1 MNSTEKAMNQVLS
14 QNEVDALLSAV
25 SDNRIDGG
33 NSTGA
38 GGPGV
43 IQYDLANQD
52 RIIRGRMPTLDIIHD
67 RFIRLFR
74 MTLSNSLRKMANIS
88 VNSTGPL
95 KFSEFMNSL
104 PLPSCLN
111 ILRLDPLRG
120 AAVMV
125 VESKLLY
132 ALVDSFFGGNDVPY
146 TKIEGKD
153 FTQIEIKI
161 ARRLVMTAIDDL
173 EKAWEPV
180 YPLKIGYSRTEI
192 NPQFVAIVPPSDVV
206 IATTFDVE
214 LEKVS
219 GTIKIVIPYAT
230 LEPIKSKL
238 SVGFQSEQL
247 EVDLIWINRIKEK
260 IMQTNANLLVRLGA
274 ADIKVRD
281 LLELEPGDIIQ
292 LNADATMPLEV
303 LVEGKPKFKGV
314 PGLSKGNRAIKI
326 TDILG

>member
-1 MNSTEKAMNQVLS
+1 MNQVLS
-14 QNEVDALLSAV
+14 QTEVDALLSAV
-25 SDNRIDGG
+25 SDNRLDSEDGDDG
-33 NSTGA
+33 LKN
-38 GGPGV
+38 GV
-43 IQYDLANQD
+43 VQYDLANQD

-74 MTLSNSLRKMANIS
+74 VTLSNSLRKMANLS

-125 VESKLLY
+125 IESKLLY

-153 FTQIEIKI
+153 FTPIEIKI
-161 ARRLVMTAIDDL
+161 ARRVVLSAIDDY

-180 YPLKIGYSRTEI
+180 YPLKVGYSRTEI
-192 NPQFVAIVPPSDVV
+192 NPQFVAVVPPSDVV

-247 EVDLIWINRIKEK
+247 EVDFIWINRIKEQ
-260 IMQTNANLLVRLGA
+260 IMGTSANVLVKLGE
-274 ADIKVRD
+274 ADISLRD
-281 LLELEPGDIIQ
+281 IMELQAGDIIQ
-292 LNADATMPLEV
+292 LDTDATMPLDIQ
-303 LVEGKPKFKGV
+303 VEGIPKFKGI
-314 PGLSKGNRAIKI
+314 PGLLKGNRALKI
-326 TDILG
+326 VESLIDV

>member
-1 MNSTEKAMNQVLS
+1 MNQVLS
-14 QNEVDALLSAV
+14 QSEVDALLSAV
-25 SDNRIDGG
+25 SDNKVDGNEG
-33 NSTGA
+33 GLGADDA
-38 GGPGV
+38 GG
-43 IQYDLANQD
+43 ITQYDLANQD
-52 RIIRGRMPTLDIIHD
+52 RIIRGRLPTLDIIHD

-74 MTLSNSLRKMANIS
+74 VTLSNGLRKMANLS
-88 VNSTGPL
+88 VNSSGPL

-120 AAVMV
+120 AAIMV
-125 VESKLLY
+125 IESKLLY

-161 ARRLVMTAIDDL
+161 ARKVVLSALDDL

-192 NPQFVAIVPPSDVV
+192 NPQFVAVVPPSDVV

-247 EVDLIWINRIKEK
+247 EVDHIWINRIKEQ
-260 IMQTNANLLVRLGA
+260 IMVTTVNMLVKLGE
-274 ADIKVRD
+274 ADINVND
-281 LLELEPGDIIQ
+281 LVNLEVGDIIQ
-292 LNADATMPLEV
+292 LDQDASVPLDV
-303 LVEGKPKFKGV
+303 LVEGVSKFKCIPGV
-314 PGLSKGNRAIKI
+314 LKGQRAVKI
-326 TDILG
+326 MESLAEG

>member
-1 MNSTEKAMNQVLS
+1 MSQVLS
-14 QNEVDALLSAV
+14 QSEVDALLSAV
-25 SDNRIDGG
+25 SDNRVDSDDEGG
-33 NSTGA
+33 EEGLQ
-38 GGPGV
+38 GGV
-43 IQYDLANQD
+43 VQYDLANQD

-74 MTLSNSLRKMANIS
+74 VTLSNSLRKMANLS

-125 VESKLLY
+125 IESKLLY

-161 ARRLVMTAIDDL
+161 ARRVVMSAIDDL

-192 NPQFVAIVPPSDVV
+192 NPQFVAVVPPSDVV

-219 GTIKIVIPYAT
+219 GTIKIVIPYST

-247 EVDLIWINRIKEK
+247 EVDFIWINRVKEQV
-260 IMQTNANLLVRLGA
+260 MQTTANLVVKLGEA
-274 ADIKVRD
+274 NIQMRD
-281 LLELEPGDIIQ
+281 LLNLEIGDIIQ
-292 LNADATMPLEV
+292 LDSDATMPLSV
-303 LVEGKPKFKGV
+303 LVEGIPKFKGI
-314 PGLSKGNRAIKI
+314 PGLLKGNRAIRV
-326 TDILG
+326 TESMFDI

>member
-1 MNSTEKAMNQVLS
+1 MSQVLS
-14 QNEVDALLSAV
+14 QSEVDALLSAV
-25 SDNRIDGG
+25 SDNRVDGFEESG
-33 NSTGA
+33 DDELKS
-38 GGPGV
+38 GV
-43 IQYDLANQD
+43 VQYDLANQD

-74 MTLSNSLRKMANIS
+74 VTLSNSLRKMANLS

-125 VESKLLY
+125 IESKLLY

-161 ARRLVMTAIDDL
+161 ARRVVLSAIDDL

-180 YPLKIGYSRTEI
+180 YPLKIGYNRTEI
-192 NPQFVAIVPPSDVV
+192 NPQFVAVVPPSDVV

-247 EVDLIWINRIKEK
+247 EVDFIWINRIKEQ
-260 IMQTNANLLVRLGA
+260 IMQTSANMNVKLGM
-274 ADIKVRD
+274 ADINMRD
-281 LLELEPGDIIQ
+281 LINLERGDIIQ
-292 LNADATMPLEV
+292 LNTDATLPLDV
-303 LVEGKPKFKGV
+303 LVEGVPKFKGV
-314 PGLSKGNRAIKI
+314 PGTLKGNRAIRI
-326 TDILG
+326 TESLFDY

>member
-1 MNSTEKAMNQVLS
+1 MSQVLS
-14 QNEVDALLSAV
+14 QSEVDALLSAV
-25 SDNRIDGG
+25 SDNRVDSDDEGSG
-33 NSTGA
+33 ENLQS
-38 GGPGV
+38 GV
-43 IQYDLANQD
+43 VQYDLANQD

-74 MTLSNSLRKMANIS
+74 VTLSNALRKMANLS

-125 VESKLLY
+125 IESKLLY

-161 ARRLVMTAIDDL
+161 ARRVVLSAIDDL

-192 NPQFVAIVPPSDVV
+192 NPQFVAVVPPSDVV

-219 GTIKIVIPYAT
+219 GTIKIVIPYST

-247 EVDLIWINRIKEK
+247 EVDFIWINRVKEQ
-260 IMQTNANLLVRLGA
+260 IMQTTANLVVKLGEA
-274 ADIKVRD
+274 QIQVRD
-281 LLELEPGDIIQ
+281 LLNLEVGDIIQ
-292 LNADATMPLEV
+292 LDTDATMPLNV
-303 LVEGKPKFKGV
+303 LVEGIPKFKGI
-314 PGLSKGNRAIKI
+314 PGLLRGNRAIRV
-326 TDILG
+326 TESMFDV

>member
-1 MNSTEKAMNQVLS
+1 MNQVLS

-25 SDNRIDGG
+25 SDNRVDADEMGG
-33 NSTGA
+33 DDQLKS
-38 GGPGV
+38 GV
-43 IQYDLANQD
+43 VQYDLANQD

-74 MTLSNSLRKMANIS
+74 VTLSNALRKMANLS

-125 VESKLLY
+125 IESKLLY

-161 ARRLVMTAIDDL
+161 ARRVVLSAIDDY

-180 YPLKIGYSRTEI
+180 YPLKVGYSRTEI
-192 NPQFVAIVPPSDVV
+192 NPQFVAVVPPSDVV

-247 EVDLIWINRIKEK
+247 EVDFIWINRIKEQ
-260 IMQTNANLLVRLGA
+260 IMGTAANLLVKLGE
-274 ADIKVRD
+274 ADVAMRD
-281 LLELEPGDIIQ
+281 LMELAPGDIIQ
-292 LNADATMPLEV
+292 LDSDATMPLDI
-303 LVEGKPKFKGV
+303 LVEGVPKFKGI
-314 PGLSKGNRAIKI
+314 PGLLKGNRALKI
-326 TDILG
+326 VESLIDV

>member
-1 MNSTEKAMNQVLS
+1 MNQVLS
-14 QNEVDALLSAV
+14 QSEVDALLSAV
-25 SDNRIDGG
+25 SDNRVDGDDDDSSSSSES
-33 NSTGA
+33 N
-38 GGPGV
+38 GV
-43 IQYDLANQD
+43 VQYDLANQD

-125 VESKLLY
+125 IESKLLY

-161 ARRLVMTAIDDL
+161 ARRVVMSAIDDL

-180 YPLKIGYSRTEI
+180 YPLKVGYSRTEI
-192 NPQFVAIVPPSDVV
+192 NPQFVAVVPPSDVV

-247 EVDLIWINRIKEK
+247 EVDHIWIHRIKEQ
-260 IMQTNANLLVRLGA
+260 IMQTYSNVLVKLGN
-274 ADIKVRD
+274 ADISVND
-281 LLELEPGDIIQ
+281 IINLQPGDIIQ
-292 LNADATMPLEV
+292 LDTDATQPLDL
-303 LVEGKPKFKGV
+303 LVEGIPKFKVIPGV
-314 PGLSKGNRAIKI
+314 LKGQRAIKI
-326 TDILG
+326 VEGVSEF

>member
-1 MNSTEKAMNQVLS
+1 MSQVLS
-14 QNEVDALLSAV
+14 QSEVDALLSAV
-25 SDNRIDGG
+25 SDNRVDSDDDGG
-33 NSTGA
+33 GDNLQS
-38 GGPGV
+38 GV
-43 IQYDLANQD
+43 VQYDLANQD

-74 MTLSNSLRKMANIS
+74 VTLSNALRKMANLS

-125 VESKLLY
+125 IESKLLY

-161 ARRLVMTAIDDL
+161 ARRVVLSAIDDL

-192 NPQFVAIVPPSDVV
+192 NPQFVAVVPPSDVV

-219 GTIKIVIPYAT
+219 GTIKIVIPYST

-247 EVDLIWINRIKEK
+247 EVDFIWINRVKEQ
-260 IMQTNANLLVRLGA
+260 IMQTTANLVVKLGEA
-274 ADIKVRD
+274 SIQVRD
-281 LLELEPGDIIQ
+281 LLNLEVGDIIQ
-292 LNADATMPLEV
+292 LDTDATMPLSV
-303 LVEGKPKFKGV
+303 MVEGVPKFKGI
-314 PGLSKGNRAIKI
+314 PGLLRGNRAIRV
-326 TDILG
+326 TESMFDV

>member
-1 MNSTEKAMNQVLS
+1 MNQVLS
-14 QNEVDALLSAV
+14 QTEVDALLSAV
-25 SDNRIDGG
+25 SDNRVDSEDIGADDGMK
-33 NSTGA
+33 S
-38 GGPGV
+38 GV
-43 IQYDLANQD
+43 VQYDLANQD

-74 MTLSNSLRKMANIS
+74 VTLSNALRKMANLS

-125 VESKLLY
+125 IESKLLY

-161 ARRLVMTAIDDL
+161 ARRVVLSAIDDY

-180 YPLKIGYSRTEI
+180 YALKVGYSRTEI
-192 NPQFVAIVPPSDVV
+192 NPQFVAVVPPSDVV

-247 EVDLIWINRIKEK
+247 EVDFIWINRIKEQ
-260 IMQTNANLLVRLGA
+260 IMGTNANVLVKLGE
-274 ADIKVRD
+274 ADIDVRD
-281 LLELEPGDIIQ
+281 IMDLEPGDIIQ
-292 LNADATMPLEV
+292 LGNDATLPLDVE
-303 LVEGKPKFKGV
+303 VEGVPKFKGI
-314 PGLSKGNRAIKI
+314 PGLLKGNRALKI
-326 TDILG
+326 TEALFES

>member
-1 MNSTEKAMNQVLS
+1 MNQVLS
-14 QNEVDALLSAV
+14 QNEVDSLLSAV
-25 SDNRIDGG
+25 SDNRMDTPGG
-33 NSTGA
+33 EGGGGA
-38 GGPGV
+38 GGAGV
-43 IQYDLANQD
+43 VQYDLANQD

-74 MTLSNSLRKMANIS
+74 MSLSNSLRKMANIS

-125 VESKLLY
+125 IESKLLY

-161 ARRLVMTAIDDL
+161 ARRVVLIAIDDL

-180 YPLKIGYSRTEI
+180 YPLKVGYSRTEI
-192 NPQFVAIVPPSDVV
+192 NPQFVAVVPPSDVV
-206 IATTFDVE
+206 IATTFDIE

-247 EVDLIWINRIKEK
+247 EVDFIWINRIKEQ
-260 IMQTNANLLVRLGA
+260 IMGTTANMLVKLGS
-274 ADIKVRD
+274 ADITVRD
-281 LLELEPGDIIQ
+281 LIELEPGDIIQ
-292 LNADATMPLEV
+292 LHSDATLPLDV
-303 LVEGKPKFKGV
+303 LVEGLPKFKGI
-314 PGLSKGNRAIKI
+314 PGLAKGNRAIKI
-326 TDILG
+326 TDVLG

>member
-1 MNSTEKAMNQVLS
+1 MSQVLS
-14 QNEVDALLSAV
+14 QSEVDALLSAV
-25 SDNRIDGG
+25 SDNRVDGFEESG
-33 NSTGA
+33 DDELKS
-38 GGPGV
+38 GV
-43 IQYDLANQD
+43 VQYDLANQD

-74 MTLSNSLRKMANIS
+74 VTLSNSLRKMANLS

-125 VESKLLY
+125 IESKLLY

-161 ARRLVMTAIDDL
+161 ARRVVLSAIDDL

-180 YPLKIGYSRTEI
+180 YPLKIGYNRTEI
-192 NPQFVAIVPPSDVV
+192 NPQFVAVVPPSDVV

-247 EVDLIWINRIKEK
+247 EVDFIWINRIKEQ
-260 IMQTNANLLVRLGA
+260 IMQTSANMNIKLGM
-274 ADIKVRD
+274 ADINMRD
-281 LLELEPGDIIQ
+281 LINLERGDIIQ
-292 LNADATMPLEV
+292 LNTDATLPLDV
-303 LVEGKPKFKGV
+303 LVEGVPKFKGV
-314 PGLSKGNRAIKI
+314 PGTLKGNRAIRI
-326 TDILG
+326 TESLFDY

>member
-1 MNSTEKAMNQVLS
+1 MSQVLS

-25 SDNRIDGG
+25 SDNRVESEDE
-33 NSTGA
+33 GA
-38 GGPGV
+38 GDGLKSGIV
-43 IQYDLANQD
+43 QYDLANQD

-74 MTLSNSLRKMANIS
+74 VTLSNALRKMANLS

-125 VESKLLY
+125 IESKLLY
-132 ALVDSFFGGNDVPY
+132 ALVDSFFGGSDVPY

-153 FTQIEIKI
+153 FTQIEIKM
-161 ARRLVMTAIDDL
+161 ARRVVLAAIDDL

-180 YPLKIGYSRTEI
+180 YQLKIGYSRTEI
-192 NPQFVAIVPPSDVV
+192 NPQFVAVVPPSDVV

-247 EVDLIWINRIKEK
+247 EVDFIWINRIKEQ
-260 IMQTNANLLVRLGA
+260 IMQTTVNLLIKLGEA
-274 ADIKVRD
+274 EISVND
-281 LLELEPGDIIQ
+281 LMQLEVGDIIQ
-292 LNADATMPLEV
+292 LDTDATTPLDV
-303 LVEGKPKFKGV
+303 LAEGIPKFKGL
-314 PGLSKGNRAIKI
+314 PGLLKGNRAIKVTESLI
-326 TDILG
+326 EV

>member
-1 MNSTEKAMNQVLS
+1 MSQVLS

-25 SDNRIDGG
+25 SDNKVDSDDDGG
-33 NSTGA
+33 DEAQA
-38 GGPGV
+38 GGIV
-43 IQYDLANQD
+43 QYDLANQD

-74 MTLSNSLRKMANIS
+74 VTLSTSLRKMANLS

-125 VESKLLY
+125 IESKLLY
-132 ALVDSFFGGNDVPY
+132 ALVDSFFGGNDTPY

-153 FTQIEIKI
+153 FTPIEIKI
-161 ARRLVMTAIDDL
+161 ARRVVLSAIDDL

-180 YPLKIGYSRTEI
+180 YPLRVGYSRTEI
-192 NPQFVAIVPPSDVV
+192 NPQFVAVVPPSDVV

-214 LEKVS
+214 LEKIS

-247 EVDLIWINRIKEK
+247 EVDFIWINRIKEQV
-260 IMQTNANLLVRLGA
+260 MNTWANMLVQLGN
-274 ADIKVRD
+274 ADITVDD
-281 LLELEPGDIIQ
+281 LSNINVGDIIQ
-292 LNADATMPLEV
+292 LDTEATAPLDIQ
-303 LVEGKPKFKGV
+303 VEGVTKFRGI
-314 PGLSKGNRAIKI
+314 PGLLKGNRAIKVTESLI
-326 TDILG
+326 D

>member
-1 MNSTEKAMNQVLS
+1 MNQVLS
-14 QNEVDALLSAV
+14 QSEVDALLSAV
-25 SDNRIDGG
+25 SDNKVDADEGG
-33 NSTGA
+33 M
-38 GGPGV
+38 GGDDVGGIV
-43 IQYDLANQD
+43 QYDLANQD
-52 RIIRGRMPTLDIIHD
+52 RIIRGRLPTLDIIHD

-74 MTLSNSLRKMANIS
+74 VTLSNGLRKMANLS

-120 AAVMV
+120 AAIMV
-125 VESKLLY
+125 IESKLLY

-161 ARRLVMTAIDDL
+161 ARKVVLSALDDL

-192 NPQFVAIVPPSDVV
+192 NPQFVAVVPPSDVV

-247 EVDLIWINRIKEK
+247 EVDHIWINRIKEQ
-260 IMQTNANLLVRLGA
+260 IMVTTVNMLVKLGEANINVN
-274 ADIKVRD
+274 D
-281 LLELEPGDIIQ
+281 LINLEIGDIIQ
-292 LNADATMPLEV
+292 LDQDASLPLDV
-303 LVEGKPKFKGV
+303 LVEGVSKFKCIPGV
-314 PGLSKGNRAIKI
+314 LKGQRAVKVMETLSE
-326 TDILG
+326 

>member
-1 MNSTEKAMNQVLS
+1 MNQVLS

-25 SDNRIDGG
+25 SDNRIEGG
-33 NSTGA
+33 NPTAA

-43 IQYDLANQD
+43 IHYDLANQD

-161 ARRLVMTAIDDL
+161 ARRLVMTAIEDL

-230 LEPIKSKL
+230 VEPIKSKL

-260 IMQTNANLLVRLGA
+260 IMQTDANLLVRLGA

-292 LNADATMPLEV
+292 LNSDATMPLEV
-303 LVEGKPKFKGV
+303 LVEGKPKFRGV

>member
-1 MNSTEKAMNQVLS
+1 MSQVLS
-14 QNEVDALLSAV
+14 QSEVDALLSAV
-25 SDNRIDGG
+25 SDNRVENDD
-33 NSTGA
+33 A
-38 GGPGV
+38 GGGESVNSGV
-43 IQYDLANQD
+43 VQYDLANQD

-74 MTLSNSLRKMANIS
+74 VTLSNALRKMANLS

-125 VESKLLY
+125 IESKLLY

-153 FTQIEIKI
+153 FTPIEIKI
-161 ARRLVMTAIDDL
+161 ARRVVLSAIDDL

-192 NPQFVAIVPPSDVV
+192 NPQFVAVVPPSDVV

-219 GTIKIVIPYAT
+219 GTIKIVVPYAT

-247 EVDLIWINRIKEK
+247 EVDFIWINRIKEK
-260 IMQTNANLLVRLGA
+260 IMQTWSNVLVRLGD
-274 ADIKVRD
+274 ADLSVED
-281 LLELEPGDIIQ
+281 LVNLQVGDIIQ
-292 LNADATMPLEV
+292 LDTDATMPLEIMI
-303 LVEGKPKFKGV
+303 EGIPKFRGL
-314 PGLSKGNRAIKI
+314 PGLLRGNRAVKI
-326 TDILG
+326 TEAMYE

>member
-1 MNSTEKAMNQVLS
+1 M
-14 QNEVDALLSAV
+14 SA
-25 SDNRIDGG
+25 
-33 NSTGA
+33 
-38 GGPGV
+38 PGV
-43 IQYDLANQD
+43 VQYDLANQD
-52 RIIRGRMPTLDIIHD
+52 RIIRGRLPTLDIIHD

-74 MTLSNSLRKMANIS
+74 VTLSNGLRKMANLS

-111 ILRLDPLRG
+111 ILRLEPLRG
-120 AAVMV
+120 AAIMV
-125 VESKLLY
+125 IESKLLY

-153 FTQIEIKI
+153 FTQIEIRI
-161 ARRLVMTAIDDL
+161 ARRVVLSALDDL

-192 NPQFVAIVPPSDVV
+192 NPQFVAVVPPSDVV

-219 GTIKIVIPYAT
+219 GTIKIVVPYAT

-247 EVDLIWINRIKEK
+247 EVDYIWINRIKGQ
-260 IMQTNANLLVRLGA
+260 IMETPVNLLVSLGQ
-274 ADIKVRD
+274 ADISVND
-281 LLELEPGDIIQ
+281 LVNLQVGDIIQ
-292 LNADATMPLEV
+292 LDSDATSPLD
-303 LVEGKPKFKGV
+303 LQVEGVTKFKCV
-314 PGLSKGNRAIKI
+314 PGVLKGQRAVKV
-326 TDILG
+326 TDTLTD

>member
-1 MNSTEKAMNQVLS
+1 MSQVLS
-14 QNEVDALLSAV
+14 QSEVDALLSAV
-25 SDNRIDGG
+25 SDNRVDSDDDGG
-33 NSTGA
+33 GDNLQS
-38 GGPGV
+38 GV
-43 IQYDLANQD
+43 VQYDLANQD

-74 MTLSNSLRKMANIS
+74 VTLSNALRKMANLS

-125 VESKLLY
+125 IESKLLY

-161 ARRLVMTAIDDL
+161 ARRVVLSAIDDL

-192 NPQFVAIVPPSDVV
+192 NPQFVAVVPPSDVV

-219 GTIKIVIPYAT
+219 GTIKIVIPYST

-247 EVDLIWINRIKEK
+247 EVDFIWINRVKEQ
-260 IMQTNANLLVRLGA
+260 IMQTTANLVVKLGEA
-274 ADIKVRD
+274 SIQVRD
-281 LLELEPGDIIQ
+281 LLNLEVGDIIQ
-292 LNADATMPLEV
+292 LDTDATMPLNV
-303 LVEGKPKFKGV
+303 MVEGVPKFKGI
-314 PGLSKGNRAIKI
+314 PGLLRGNRAIRV
-326 TDILG
+326 TESMFDV

>member
-1 MNSTEKAMNQVLS
+1 MNQVLS
-14 QNEVDALLSAV
+14 QTEVDALLSAV
-25 SDNRIDGG
+25 SDNRVDSDDMGDDAMK
-33 NSTGA
+33 S
-38 GGPGV
+38 GV
-43 IQYDLANQD
+43 VQYDLANQD

-74 MTLSNSLRKMANIS
+74 VTLSNALRKMANLS

-125 VESKLLY
+125 IESKLLY

-161 ARRLVMTAIDDL
+161 ARRVVLSAIDDY

-180 YPLKIGYSRTEI
+180 YPLKVGYSRTEI
-192 NPQFVAIVPPSDVV
+192 NPQFVAVVPPSDVV

-247 EVDLIWINRIKEK
+247 EVDFIWINRIKEQ
-260 IMQTNANLLVRLGA
+260 IMGTSANVLVKLGE
-274 ADIKVRD
+274 ADIALRD
-281 LLELEPGDIIQ
+281 LMELQAGDIIQ
-292 LNADATMPLEV
+292 LNSDATMPLDIQ
-303 LVEGKPKFKGV
+303 VEGIPKFKGI
-314 PGLSKGNRAIKI
+314 PGLLKGNRALKI
-326 TDILG
+326 VESLIDV

>member
-1 MNSTEKAMNQVLS
+1 MNQVLS

-33 NSTGA
+33 NTSPG

-43 IQYDLANQD
+43 IHYDLANQD

-120 AAVMV
+120 AALVV

-292 LNADATMPLEV
+292 LSSDATMPLEV
-303 LVEGKPKFKGV
+303 LVEGKPKFRGV

>member
-1 MNSTEKAMNQVLS
+1 MNQVLS
-14 QNEVDALLSAV
+14 QSEVDALLSAV
-25 SDNRIDGG
+25 SDNRMDGDDFG
-33 NSTGA
+33 SDDSMKS
-38 GGPGV
+38 GV
-43 IQYDLANQD
+43 VQYDLANQD

-74 MTLSNSLRKMANIS
+74 VTLSNSLRKMANLS

-125 VESKLLY
+125 IESKLLY

-153 FTQIEIKI
+153 FTPIEIKI
-161 ARRLVMTAIDDL
+161 ARRVVLSAIDDY

-180 YPLKIGYSRTEI
+180 YPLKVGYSRTEI
-192 NPQFVAIVPPSDVV
+192 NPQFVAVVPPSDVV

-247 EVDLIWINRIKEK
+247 EVDFIWINRIKEQ
-260 IMQTNANLLVRLGA
+260 IMQTTSNVLVKLGE
-274 ADIKVRD
+274 ADITMRD
-281 LLELEPGDIIQ
+281 LMELQAGDIIQ
-292 LNADATMPLEV
+292 LNSDATTPLDI
-303 LVEGKPKFKGV
+303 LVEGIPKFKGI
-314 PGLSKGNRAIKI
+314 PGLLKGNRALKI
-326 TDILG
+326 VESLIEI